1 MSPRDKIPA
10 AGGPEDRGA
19 ERAEPDDRQGPAAFL
34 AGIVTRF
41 FVLWV
46 ILFSAAAYARP
57 ATFEKLGGLIV
68 PMLAVIM
75 FAMGITLKADDFRKA
90 LSAPAK
96 ILAGVLAQ
104 YAAMP
109 LLGFVLASA
118 FGLQPLAAAGV
129 ILVGSCPG
137 GTASNVI
144 TYLARGDLALSVTL
158 TAVSTLLCPFVLPAL
173 MYAYAGKWV
182 DVPVAALFV
191 SAFQIVLLPVFLGIV
206 SARLL
211 GGRTRAALPFLPSLS
226 SLAIIL
232 VVAIIVALN
241 SGSLAAVGMS
251 VFAAVALHNILGL
264 GCGYALARAL
274 GFEESACR
282 AISIEVGMQN
292 SGLAAALSH
301 LHFGYLS
308 ALPAAIFSV
317 WHNASGA
324 TLAWIWRNRTQERS

>member
-1 MSPRDKIPA
+1 MSPRDRIPA
-10 AGGPEDRGA
+10 AGGPEGGGAGREGADGRG
-19 ERAEPDDRQGPAAFL
+19 GPAAFL
-34 AGIVTRF
+34 AGLVTRF
-41 FVLWV
+41 FVLWI

-57 ATFEKLGGLIV
+57 AAFEKLGGLIV
-68 PMLAVIM
+68 PTLAAIM
-75 FAMGITLKADDFRKA
+75 FAMGTTLRADDFRKV
-90 LSAPAK
+90 LSEPAK
-96 ILAGVLAQ
+96 VLAGVSAQ
-104 YAAMP
+104 YAVMP

-118 FGLQPLAAAGV
+118 FGAQPLAAAGV

-158 TAVSTLLCPFVLPAL
+158 TAVSTLLCPLLLPAL

-182 DVPVAALFV
+182 DVPVAALFF

-206 SARLL
+206 SAKLL
-211 GGRTRAALPFLPSLS
+211 GKRTRGALPFLPPLS

-232 VVAIIVALN
+232 VVAVIVALN
-241 SGSLAAVGMS
+241 SGSLAAAGMS
-251 VFAAVALHNILGL
+251 LFAAVALHNILGL
-264 GCGYALARAL
+264 GCGYALARTL
-274 GFEESACR
+274 GFGEGAAR

-301 LHFGYLS
+301 LHFGNLS

-317 WHNASGA
+317 WHNVSGA
-324 TLAWIWRNRTQERS
+324 ALARIWRDAARRRT